1 MAWLK
6 VAIGMKVQEKP
17 SWALVS
23 LVVAM
28 VLAGCTG
35 TSPGALPATSV
46 PDETSAPQETVVET
60 ATVEVPTP
68 APLVQVGDQ
77 ERIDSVVA
85 QFAVDVAAG
94 EIPSVIAYDLLDAK
108 IDDDGDVTLTICA
121 WAGDSVF
128 DRVRDSI
135 YRTRVD
141 DDGAVTATHVTT
153 PLAAGEC
160 LNTQLIES
168 ALETIDAF
176 DEFVADAGADP
187 TIFDDDPRRNLLTDN
202 FAASSGELYKGF
214 VDDDVYIE
222 GIRPP
227 GPFAD
232 ALVADLL
239 WRRITVDGFSGLEI
253 AVCRDMVP
261 SRGIYRDGVLIDD
274 ERSEDSPG
282 LHSIDSFQLAI
293 DPDRPGSW
301 LVSGRKT
308 IIWSDCFFADSW
320 VDGANIFQPRET
332 VFQVLES

>member
-1 MAWLK
+1 
-6 VAIGMKVQEKP
+6 MKVQEKLLRV
-17 SWALVS
+17 AAS

-46 PDETSAPQETVVET
+46 PDETIAPQETVVET

-85 QFAVDVAAG
+85 QFAVDVAARD
-94 EIPSVIAYDLLDAK
+94 IPSVIAYDLLDAK
-108 IDDDGDVTLTICA
+108 TDDGGDVTLTICA

-141 DDGAVTATHVTT
+141 EDGAVTATHVTT
-153 PLAAGEC
+153 PLAVGEC

-187 TIFDDDPRRNLLTDN
+187 TIFDDDPRRNPLSDDFMSSSTDFYQN
-202 FAASSGELYKGF
+202 L
-214 VDDDVYIE
+214 VDDGVYFE
-222 GIRPP
+222 GLRSSDSLV
-227 GPFAD
+227 D
-232 ALVADLL
+232 AAVADLL
-239 WRRITVDGFSGLEI
+239 WRRLTANGVSVFEV
-253 AVCRDMVP
+253 AVCRDMVEG
-261 SRGIYRDGVLIDD
+261 RGMYRDGVLVDAG
-274 ERSEDSPG
+274 RSADSPG
-282 LHSIDSFQLAI
+282 LHSIDSFQLMH
-293 DPDRPGSW
+293 DLGSPGVW
-301 LVSGRKT
+301 LVSGRKS
-308 IIWSDCFFADSW
+308 IVWSDCFFAGTW
-320 VDGANIFQPRET
+320 LEGANIFQSRDTPFEILDR
-332 VFQVLES
+332 